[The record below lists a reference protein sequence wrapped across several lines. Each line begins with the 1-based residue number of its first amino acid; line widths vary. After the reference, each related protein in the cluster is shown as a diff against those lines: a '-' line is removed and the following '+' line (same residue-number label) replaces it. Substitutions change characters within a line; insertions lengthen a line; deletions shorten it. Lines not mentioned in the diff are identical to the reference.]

1 MEIIKIGKYDVSK
14 VDIWEYINHFG
25 KEKADIFAWDRVRK
39 ALHEIIFTKQNIVR
53 TSDEG
58 QEFSKQLDEFCIPHM
73 EKFDAIAVRA
83 KELSNAKTEQEIK
96 HAQTMLEVAM
106 YKKNYQAEQGFRGF
120 KLDDKTG
127 CRVCGKEQVKGIAF
141 AQDHLATVFGQD
153 KINQPICMDCS
164 RDNPDEYHI
173 AFKKQYWSKK

>member
-1 MEIIKIGKYDVSK
+1 MMEIIKIGKYDVSK

-106 YKKNYQAEQGFRGF
+106 YKNKKRSEMGFREQ
-120 KLDDKTG
+120 KLSDELV
-127 CRVCGKEQVKGIAF
+127 CRLCKKELGDGKVRIN
-141 AQDHLATVFGQD
+141 DHLATVSGFGE
-153 KINQPICMDCS
+153 INNPICGDCS
-164 RDNPDEYHI
+164 KDKPDEYHI
-173 AFKKQYWSKK
+173 AFKEQYWGK